1 MALHITERSITSDLT
16 PEAAYFVP
24 DPGGGKWL
32 LTWFPDRLLT
42 REQAID
48 GMTLDELLSDPR
60 GDAAAVTRAAAGY
73 AASLGMELADV
84 LVRLYTR
91 AVERDRRSA
100 RRGRRS
106 HSGITERGHGSRR
119 ARDAVPQWFLL
130 FCATVSA
137 MLARTL
143 YAVVILPS
151 LSFVLAALLTARVA

>member
-1 MALHITERSITSDLT
+1 MALHITDRSITSDLT

-24 DPGGGKWL
+24 DPGGGGKWL

-60 GDAAAVTRAAAGY
+60 ADATTVASAAAVY
-73 AASLGMELADV
+73 ANSLGMELADV

-91 AVERDRRSA
+91 AVERDRRST
-100 RRGRRS
+100 RRTRGPRR
-106 HSGITERGHGSRR
+106 HGPRR
-119 ARDAVPQWFLL
+119 TRDGVPQWFLL